1 MNYMFFIDVAVPI
14 VVMLLWF
21 IAVMALAKYT
31 VGKEAKDWHIICWLF
46 FAGPLGWGVL
56 MLILV
61 LDLTDKIFPNA
72 VNLLNPKEIK
82 GEQSE
87 NNEQAIISQLK
98 SLLGDTIKI
107 NFDYIEEIPVD
118 QKWRVTINKR

>member
-1 MNYMFFIDVAVPI
+1 MNYMFFIDVAVSI

-21 IAVMALAKYT
+21 IAVMALAKHT

-82 GEQSE
+82 GEQSGDRKKRK
-87 NNEQAIISQLK
+87 K
-98 SLLGDTIKI
+98 S
-107 NFDYIEEIPVD
+107 
-118 QKWRVTINKR
+118 